1 MAPHFFFTDPTGI
14 MKRERLPARCI
25 AMMSMFFALLAIALM
40 FIANF
45 LIITAR
51 RREKGWVRTLLS
63 ICAFLLLP
71 PIFFFALIALL

>member
-1 MAPHFFFTDPTGI
+1 
-14 MKRERLPARCI
+14 
-25 AMMSMFFALLAIALM
+25 MMSMFFALLAIALM

-51 RREKGWVRTLLS
+51 RREKGWVRMLLS

>member
-1 MAPHFFFTDPTGI
+1 MDEGFR
-14 MKRERLPARCI
+14 KRCQVGCI
-25 AMMSMFFALLAIALM
+25 AMTSMFFALLAIALM
-40 FIANF
+40 FVANF
-45 LIITAR
+45 LIMTAR